1 MKRNKTQERLIQI
14 MLNKNIKPKIFSDK
28 FLLVTIDVFN
38 DEGRFSNNEKEFVKS
53 INDTQKIKFIFKE
66 IISYL
71 SDTQRKI
78 FIKYIIDL
86 DIKFETFKKLSLE
99 DCSMSWSGSAV
110 PMYQKRI
117 DFFESLLELFEGVK
131 YLEFKKYIEEIIE
144 WKKVEIKREKKSDF
158 VDNF

>member
-1 MKRNKTQERLIQI
+1 MNYFYENQDFRIFDSKIKVFF
-14 MLNKNIKPKIFSDK
+14 NISKY
-28 FLLVTIDVFN
+28 N
-38 DEGRFSNNEKEFVKS
+38 DEQSKLEEKQLMYLKYFIETNINE
-53 INDTQKIKFIFKE
+53 TQKIKFIFKE

-71 SDTQRKI
+71 SDIQRKL
-78 FIKYIIDL
+78 FIKYIVAL
-86 DIKFETFKKLSLE
+86 DINFETFKELSLE
-99 DCSMSWSGSAV
+99 DSFMSWSGSAV